1 MYLIHKENITE
12 QNDLYI
18 LILLSNYA
26 ALTLTSYLVKISFG
40 KDHSQCQIN
49 TASFYMLA
57 RYIHL
62 VEDGTIVFPSYLMSS
77 NFFWIASSIYSL
89 SVIYSTEK
97 LGVKAQ

>member
-1 MYLIHKENITE
+1 
-12 QNDLYI
+12 
-18 LILLSNYA
+18 
-26 ALTLTSYLVKISFG
+26 
-40 KDHSQCQIN
+40 
-49 TASFYMLA
+49 MLA

-62 VEDGTIVFPSYLMSS
+62 VEDGTMIFPSYLMSS